1 MVGKVNKKKSKFGE
15 IADPFGEQEVDAL
28 VPDSGMVIGPLN
40 LPLVHQGY
48 AVFHITCFK
57 NPWPVKLV
65 RVNFHSEINQELQ

>member
-1 MVGKVNKKKSKFGE
+1 LGGKVNKKKSK
-15 IADPFGEQEVDAL
+15 IADPFGEQEVDVL

-57 NPWPVKLV
+57 NPWPVKFV
-65 RVNFHSEINQELQ
+65 GVNFHSEIKQELQ

>member
-1 MVGKVNKKKSKFGE
+1 MDV
-15 IADPFGEQEVDAL
+15 L

-57 NPWPVKLV
+57 NPWPVKFV
-65 RVNFHSEINQELQ
+65 GVNFHSQINQELQ